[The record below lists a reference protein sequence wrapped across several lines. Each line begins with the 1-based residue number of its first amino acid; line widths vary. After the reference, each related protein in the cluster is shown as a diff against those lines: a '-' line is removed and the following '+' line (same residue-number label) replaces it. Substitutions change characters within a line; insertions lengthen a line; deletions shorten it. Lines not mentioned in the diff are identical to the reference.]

1 MAAEDLFPDAPRL
14 QLAPSRPDRA
24 RQALRARLV
33 PETDCWTVED
43 HICRFCMGRI
53 VSRVADPKRRF
64 MCSCCGHAQEGTA
77 RTAEGRLHPPFC
89 ACSIRYGPRD
99 AGIRCEVNDDPTPEA
114 PMAVVARQ
122 VL

>member
-1 MAAEDLFPDAPRL
+1 
-14 QLAPSRPDRA
+14 
-24 RQALRARLV
+24 
-33 PETDCWTVED
+33 
-43 HICRFCMGRI
+43 MGRI